1 MNIFYSWLPPT
12 VYNSAADIQTT
23 MFTPPFSSSS
33 LNTLPFSLNLP
44 DVYAEQHVSA
54 IGMAEHNTNNVV
66 GIAEHNNTDGMA
78 KQVIVLSSLNLHV
91 DVITN
96 TIAE

>member
-1 MNIFYSWLPPT
+1 MSTLPC
-12 VYNSAADIQTT
+12 
-23 MFTPPFSSSS
+23 SSSS

-44 DVYAEQHVSA
+44 DVYAEQHVNA
-54 IGMAEHNTNNVV
+54 VGMAEHNN
-66 GIAEHNNTDGMA
+66 ADGMA
-78 KQVIVLSSLNLHV
+78 KQVTVPSSLNLHV

>member
-1 MNIFYSWLPPT
+1 MS
-12 VYNSAADIQTT
+12 
-23 MFTPPFSSSS
+23 TPPCSSSS

-54 IGMAEHNTNNVV
+54 VRMAEHNTNNAV
-66 GIAEHNNTDGMA
+66 GIAEHNNADGMA
-78 KQVIVLSSLNLHV
+78 KQVTVPSSLNLHV

-96 TIAE
+96 TIAK